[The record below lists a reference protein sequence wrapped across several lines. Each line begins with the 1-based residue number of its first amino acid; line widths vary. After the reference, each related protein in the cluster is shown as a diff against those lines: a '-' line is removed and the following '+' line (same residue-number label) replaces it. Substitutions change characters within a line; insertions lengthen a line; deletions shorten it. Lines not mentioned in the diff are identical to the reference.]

1 MSREVANRGRGIKV
15 LVNLGLTLLL
25 IGLSQGAAH
34 AQIKL
39 VPNGGTIKINKGG
52 SYFLGNNISSSLVNA
67 PLILVQATNV
77 TINLNGFVMFSTA
90 TTGTTGSGIKVAAGN
105 SNLTVL
111 NGTITKIRGNAIVL
125 SSNSTVSG
133 VTLTSNT
140 GDGVDCTSA
149 CLITNNIVSGNGG
162 SGLNFGADT
171 TSGYQNNIIAGNV
184 TTVVGGTNMGHNVC
198 NGSSTCP

>member
-1 MSREVANRGRGIKV
+1 MNREVANRGRGIKA

-39 VPNGGTIKINKGG
+39 VPNGGTIKVTKGG
-52 SYFLGNNISSSLVNA
+52 SYFLGGNISSPVVNN
-67 PLILVQATNV
+67 PLILVQANNV
-77 TINLNGFVMFSTA
+77 TINLNGFVLVGTA
-90 TTGTTGSGIKVAAGN
+90 TTGSTGSGIKVASGN

-140 GDGVDCTSA
+140 GDGVDCTSS
-149 CLITNNIVSGNGG
+149 CLITNNIVNGNGG
-162 SGLNFGADT
+162 TGLNLSDGS
-171 TSGYQNNIIAGNV
+171 SGYQNNILSGNGTNV
-184 TTVVGGTNMGHNVC
+184 AGGTNMGHNVC
-198 NGSSTCP
+198 NTALCP

>member
-1 MSREVANRGRGIKV
+1 MNREVANRGRGIKV
-15 LVNLGLTLLL
+15 LVSLGLTLLL

-39 VPNGGTIKINKGG
+39 VPNGGTIKVNKGG
-52 SYFLGNNISSSLVNA
+52 SYFLGSNVSSSAVNA
-67 PLILVQATNV
+67 PAILVMANNV
-77 TINLNGFVMFSTA
+77 TINLNGFVIFSTA
-90 TTGTTGSGIKVAAGN
+90 TTGSTGSGIKVAAGF

-111 NGTITKIRGNAIVL
+111 DGTITKIRGNAIVL

-133 VTLTSNT
+133 VTMTSNT

-162 SGLNFGADT
+162 TGLNFGDAS
-171 TSGYQNNIIAGNV
+171 SGYQNNIIAGNG

-198 NGSSTCP
+198 NTALCP